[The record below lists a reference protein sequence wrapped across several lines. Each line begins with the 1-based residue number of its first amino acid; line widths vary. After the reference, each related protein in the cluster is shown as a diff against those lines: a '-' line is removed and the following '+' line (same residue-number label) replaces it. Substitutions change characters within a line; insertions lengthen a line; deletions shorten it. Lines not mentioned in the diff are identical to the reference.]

1 MWLSSCTPAC
11 RASTL
16 WRTMEPDSSWR
27 WCHSCVLLHLQTCKC
42 GPKKKFHTARHCM
55 SDQTIITHT
64 HNTRSVRQ
72 MICSFSTWQKKSTW
86 TYLKVFPKRIAFK
99 SSTNLFY
106 LFCLCWYKTF
116 YELFDMYRQSLIQGM
131 KKKYIPWIENR
142 SLNQEWTSDMG

>member
-1 MWLSSCTPAC
+1 MWLSSCTPACRASTLWRTMEPDSSWRWCHSCVLLHLQTCKCGPKKKFHTIFEYIFEYIIPITMWLSSCTPAC

-64 HNTRSVRQ
+64 HNTQSVRQ
-72 MICSFSTWQKKSTW
+72 MICSFSTWQKK
-86 TYLKVFPKRIAFK
+86 IAH
-99 SSTNLFY
+99 
-106 LFCLCWYKTF
+106 
-116 YELFDMYRQSLIQGM
+116 EHI
-131 KKKYIPWIENR
+131 
-142 SLNQEWTSDMG
+142 